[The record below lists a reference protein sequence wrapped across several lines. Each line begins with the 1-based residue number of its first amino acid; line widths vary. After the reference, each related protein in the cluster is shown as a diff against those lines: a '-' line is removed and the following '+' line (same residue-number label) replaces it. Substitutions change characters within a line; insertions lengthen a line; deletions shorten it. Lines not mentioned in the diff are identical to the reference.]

1 MMIMTNAT
9 ITRPTYD
16 LTPSPVR
23 RRLRRAATILI
34 ALAIAVLDWIV
45 CTRALGLDL
54 MVDQGAGPQPVLLP
68 FVAIAPIASGLT
80 GWALLALLE
89 RLSPSKGRTAWRIV
103 AACVMVLSNWSPL
116 TMALSAGTAIALVS
130 MHLLVGLVL
139 IIGLAGLPRRSPAG

>member
-9 ITRPTYD
+9 IAQRTSELTTPT
-16 LTPSPVR
+16 PVR
-23 RRLRRAATILI
+23 RRLRRAAAILI
-34 ALAIAVLDWIV
+34 ALVVAVLDWVV
-45 CTRALGLDL
+45 CTQALGLDL

-68 FVAIAPIASGLT
+68 LVAVAPIASGLT

-89 RLSPSKGRTAWRIV
+89 RLSPSNGRTAWRII

-116 TMALSAGTAIALVS
+116 TMAQSTSTAIALVS

-139 IIGLAGLPRRSPAG
+139 IIGLAGKRS